1 MKCLNDCILFKF
13 TFYVVSP
20 LYALGIAVI
29 NKFYNI
35 QAVDKSYKKPNPNT
49 VFLILSIM
57 WLNNMNQANL

>member
-1 MKCLNDCILFKF
+1 MKCLNYCILFKL

-35 QAVDKSYKKPNPNT
+35 QAVDKCYKMPNPT
-49 VFLILSIM
+49 PCS
-57 WLNNMNQANL
+57 